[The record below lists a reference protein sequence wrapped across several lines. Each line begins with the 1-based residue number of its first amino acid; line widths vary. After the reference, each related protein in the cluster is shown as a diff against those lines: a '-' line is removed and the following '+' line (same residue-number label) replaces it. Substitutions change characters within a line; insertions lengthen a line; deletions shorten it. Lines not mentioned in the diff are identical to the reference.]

1 MQAYPYGELALVL
14 DCQDLDRCADFW
26 SAALGYRRA
35 GALWEPYVSLR
46 PDGGRQGPEL
56 LLQRVPEAKSS
67 QKNRLHLDLRT
78 WDLGAELDRLR
89 GVGAQVLTADPI
101 EEGGWTWYVLADP
114 EGNEFCV
121 LQPPT
126 GYGDDAAS

>member
-1 MQAYPYGELALVL
+1 MQAYPHGELALVL

-35 GALWEPYVSLR
+35 GGVSGPYLSLR
-46 PDGGRQGPEL
+46 PGDGREGPEL

-67 QKNRLHLDLRT
+67 KNRLHLDLRT
-78 WDLGAELDRLR
+78 RDLVAELHRLR
-89 GVGAQVLTADPI
+89 GVGARVLTPDPI
-101 EEGGWTWYVLADP
+101 EEGGWTWHVLADP

-121 LQPPT
+121 LQPPS
-126 GYGDDAAS
+126 GQGDASAS